1 VGYLPELRK
10 SQMERR
16 TINSILGFFSSLLED
31 IPVSARF
38 VDRSITAADKLGKE
52 TEHELQ

>member
-16 TINSILGFFSSLLED
+16 TFNAIVGFFSSLLARAA
-31 IPVSARF
+31 ARF
-38 VDRSITAADKLGKE
+38 EAFAATAGTAYR
-52 TEHELQ
+52 